1 MSHDVEAPAGYWLAL
16 AKEQGLT
23 VRRPMPEPLEKPL
36 PWTCDACGEPC
47 DLTLVVQPVIHVP
60 DPSHRFRSACC
71 EASVQTTK
79 ERHANTP

>member
-1 MSHDVEAPAGYWLAL
+1 MSIVGDSIPVVLDSRMYYDVNA
-16 AKEQGLT
+16 
-23 VRRPMPEPLEKPL
+23 KPL

-47 DLTLVVQPVIHVP
+47 DLTLVVQPVVYVP